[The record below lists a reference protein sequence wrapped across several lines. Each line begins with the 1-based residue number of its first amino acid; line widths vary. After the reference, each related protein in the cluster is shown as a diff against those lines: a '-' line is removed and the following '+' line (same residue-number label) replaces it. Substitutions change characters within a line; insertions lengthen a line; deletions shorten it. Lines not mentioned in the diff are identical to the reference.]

1 MKTFLS
7 KLRVEVLFIL
17 AGLAAFFGYG
27 RIKHSQ
33 GQAEEKASRQKETI
47 ATMDNIIKA
56 NHEID
61 SLTDA
66 DLRERVANRLR
77 NKAKT
82 K

>member
-1 MKTFLS
+1 MMAFFS
-7 KLRVEVLFIL
+7 KLRIELLLLV

-66 DLRERVANRLR
+66 DIRERVANRLR